1 MDWDAVLRSEKPIT
15 AFVGKLQSSSG
26 RSYAMCAGNKEELL
40 LPPKA
45 RGVWGRFSALF
56 IRKRG
61 SEICS
66 GTKADGLE
74 RLKTPVE
81 TSLWSYQQE
90 AG

>member
-1 MDWDAVLRSEKPIT
+1 
-15 AFVGKLQSSSG
+15 
-26 RSYAMCAGNKEELL
+26 MCAGNKEELL

-66 GTKADGLE
+66 GTKADGLV
-74 RLKTPVE
+74 RLEMPEWLCRYRIK
-81 TSLWSYQQE
+81 SCAFLR
-90 AG
+90 